1 MVLPALDHPQGG
13 IHHKTTQTACA
24 IVANN
29 KWEGFLTET
38 KTSARAL
45 FGLDGILHR
54 NNYYFRVSEDT
65 ADGKQTESS
74 RILMLVY

>member
-13 IHHKTTQTACA
+13 IHHETARIACA

-29 KWEGFLTET
+29 RWEGFLTET
-38 KTSARAL
+38 RTGARAS
-45 FGLDGILHR
+45 FGPDGILRR
-54 NNYYFRVSEDT
+54 NNYYFRVSEDA

-74 RILMLVY
+74 RILILVY